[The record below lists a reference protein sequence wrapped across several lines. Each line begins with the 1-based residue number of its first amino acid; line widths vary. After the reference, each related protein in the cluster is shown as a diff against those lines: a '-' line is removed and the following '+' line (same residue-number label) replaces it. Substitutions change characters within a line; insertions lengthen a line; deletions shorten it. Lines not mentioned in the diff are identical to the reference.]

1 MPPLPSDYS
10 GTYLDVTFDFDLAMK
25 Q

>member
-10 GTYLDVTFDFDLAMK
+10 GSYVNVTFDFDLAMTR
-25 Q
+25 